1 MKYRIAT
8 VEDCA
13 ALTRLRMDM
22 RKERD
27 SDFREETLYA
37 NTLAFFQSNIAK
49 GTHVAF
55 LCEESGVII
64 GTAGLTL
71 FEMPPTSK
79 LPNGKVAK
87 LMNMYTVPA
96 HRKQGVA
103 KGMLDFV
110 IFIWNQCKPRLFIQR
125 PAHGGGI
132 EHDFVVAVPFGVVHH
147 ILMED

>member
-8 VEDCA
+8 VEDCT

-37 NTLAFFQSNIAK
+37 NTLAFFQNNIAK

-55 LCEESGVII
+55 LCEEAGAII

-110 IFIWNQCKPRLFIQR
+110 MDYAKEHGYYKIMRNSSPMGKPLYERAGFTLISNEYEFM
-125 PAHGGGI
+125 I
-132 EHDFVVAVPFGVVHH
+132 ED
-147 ILMED
+147 

>member
-37 NTLAFFQSNIAK
+37 NTLAFFQNNIAK

-55 LCEESGVII
+55 LCEEAGAII

-87 LMNMYTVPA
+87 LMNMYTIPA
-96 HRKQGVA
+96 YRKQGVA

-110 IFIWNQCKPRLFIQR
+110 MDYAKEHGYYKIMLNSSPMGR
-125 PAHGGGI
+125 PLYERAGFALI
-132 EHDFVVAVPFGVVHH
+132 PNEYD